1 MTTSSST
8 GARSRPR
15 RAAGSGAEDA
25 SACVE
30 AVTELISAPPYSA
43 VQLLLMLAL
52 RCPVVA
58 LHETDRLVTL
68 RSGTPLG
75 RAQPSHT
82 RMIWAPSCINSGL
95 PGLRPATRSSD
106 LAFHRTTPELI

>member
-25 SACVE
+25 SADVE

-43 VQLLLMLAL
+43 MQLLLMLAL
-52 RCPVVA
+52 QCLVVA
-58 LHETDRLVTL
+58 PHETCRLVAVRSESPL
-68 RSGTPLG
+68 R
-75 RAQPSHT
+75 RAQTSRA
-82 RMIWAPSCINSGL
+82 RMVRAQSCINRVL
-95 PGLRPATRSSD
+95 PGLRPV
-106 LAFHRTTPELI
+106 

>member
-43 VQLLLMLAL
+43 MQLLLMLAL
-52 RCPVVA
+52 RRPVVA
-58 LHETDRLVTL
+58 LHETHRLVTL
-68 RSGTPLG
+68 RSGAPLG
-75 RAQPSHT
+75 RAWSSRA
-82 RMIWAPSCINSGL
+82 RMIWTQKLRRQRVAGVAPG
-95 PGLRPATRSSD
+95 RS
-106 LAFHRTTPELI
+106 FE